1 MKKTFA
7 LAAISASLFAC
18 NSSETSTTTSVD
30 TDSAV
35 TTTTSVT
42 DTSNTTNT
50 NTTTSTS
57 SYTAADGDVSYRGG
71 KVMVWRNGDWVESKE
86 DVTLDNGV
94 VVRRN
99 GEVRRD
105 KDVIN
110 LEEGE
115 VVNRTGNFFDK
126 AGNAIE
132 DGWDATKRGAKKA
145 GNAIEKGAK
154 KVGEET
160 KDVFDGKD
168 DKDGNN

>member
-7 LAAISASLFAC
+7 LAAISASLIAC
-18 NSSETSTTTSVD
+18 NSSDTASTTSVNSDTSVTTSTT
-30 TDSAV
+30 
-35 TTTTSVT
+35 VT
-42 DTSNTTNT
+42 DTDTMTNT
-50 NTTTSTS
+50 NTTTSTN
-57 SYTAADGDVSYRGG
+57 SYTAAEGDVSYRGG

-115 VVNRTGNFFDK
+115 VVNKTGNFFDK

-145 GNAIEKGAK
+145 GNAIEKGAR

-160 KDVFDGKD
+160 KEVFDGKD
-168 DKDGNN
+168 RKDGNQ